1 MARFSLSL
9 RILSFAGALILLS
22 LAGLL
27 SSPWVQAQE
36 QNISRYDAPPP
47 GFEWHSCDVIKCS
60 FLVPEGWAFQR
71 LQDAKL
77 GGAVLQY
84 RMVPKMDIGKTS
96 PIVRINIIQKTKF
109 TTGLSAQRHIDL
121 FVRQLDREGEILDLW
136 KNKSKLLRSTA
147 VMSLSSSRL
156 QRPVKKFNLLV
167 HNDRTDTLYVLS
179 FESKTDDWDKNWRM
193 IEQIVTRL
201 RLAENV

>member
-1 MARFSLSL
+1 MARSLSL
-9 RILSFAGALILLS
+9 RILSLAGVLITLS
-22 LAGLL
+22 VAGLL

-36 QNISRYDAPPP
+36 RGIGRYDVPPP
-47 GFEWHSCDVIKCS
+47 GFEWHSCDVIECS

-71 LQDAKL
+71 LQDSKL
-77 GGAVLQY
+77 GGTVLQY

-147 VMSLSSSRL
+147 VMSLNFSRL

-201 RLAENV
+201 RLAENA